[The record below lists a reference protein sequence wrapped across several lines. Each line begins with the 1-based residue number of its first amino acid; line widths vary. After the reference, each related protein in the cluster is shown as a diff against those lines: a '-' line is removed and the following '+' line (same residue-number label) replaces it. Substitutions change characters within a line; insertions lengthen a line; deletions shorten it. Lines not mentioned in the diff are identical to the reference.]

1 VAGDPGGQGRV
12 SGDDRKARL
21 RDIIARKSLSRG
33 GDFKLA
39 SGVISAYYFD
49 MKPTMLDPDGAGL
62 IADLILDSLEGEKI
76 DCVGGLAYGAIPL
89 VVAVAQRSAERGRPI
104 QGFYVRKEQKE
115 RGAERLIDGNLVEG
129 GTAVV
134 LEDVTTTGGSSLRAV
149 KAVREAG
156 CTVDRVIT
164 VVDRLEG
171 AEAELKDNGLKLT
184 AILTREDFED

>member
-1 VAGDPGGQGRV
+1 M